1 MGPRTEV
8 ILVAGGQGR
17 RMRENTPKAFLALA
31 GRPLFAYALKTFSL
45 ISEIKQTILVVPAGS
60 EERAREICRQDAGE
74 GKVPEVVCGGPRR
87 QDSVRNGMDHL
98 APDTEVVLI
107 HDAARPF
114 SDEKLIRRVIAAAFE
129 QGAAV
134 PGIPI
139 VDTLKRVSAENR
151 VDTTVDRRSLVAVQ
165 TPQGFQTA
173 ILRQAYQRAWEK
185 KQTATDDAGL
195 VEQLGQPV
203 SVVEGDYT
211 NFKITKPHDMELA
224 EYLVSQKKCLF

>member
-17 RMRENTPKAFLALA
+17 RMRENTPKAFLPVA
-31 GRPLFAYALKTFSL
+31 GRSLFAYSLKTFRQL
-45 ISEIKQTILVVPAGS
+45 PEILKTILVVPPGS
-60 EERAREICRQDAGE
+60 EERAREICRMGE
-74 GKVPEVVCGGPRR
+74 GEHVLPEIVCGGPRR

-114 SDEKLIRRVIAAAFE
+114 SDEALIRRVITAALE

-134 PGIPI
+134 PGVPI
-139 VDTLKRVSAENR
+139 VDTLKRVNPESR
-151 VDTTVDRRSLVAVQ
+151 VETTVDRRNLVAVQ
-165 TPQGFQTA
+165 TPQGFQTVV
-173 ILRQAYQRAWEK
+173 LRQAYQHAWQK
-185 KQTATDDAGL
+185 KLTATDDAGL
-195 VEQLGQPV
+195 VELLGRPV
-203 SVVEGDYT
+203 IVVEGNYT
-211 NFKITKPHDMELA
+211 NFKITKPHDLELA